1 MNKGGSFNEF
11 VIIAIKITTLLD
23 IRMINPFNQ
32 IIKIWQ
38 TLSAHPCRQGIFSQ
52 SRQGHSSGK
61 TGLRTLKRKERKS
74 SFERRTSKEETKRLS
89 ESYIQH
95 YFLANETLVTWA
107 ENNWGPSRW
116 SVGCGEKKKQI
127 NKATINSFHS
137 LHREEFFSI
146 RNTVITTL
154 GKFGLENHDF
164 FKRADTFRHKMLSQA
179 TGCKKPQK
187 WQIFQ
192 FIECNNLV
200 SKSLDRSCHPETDKT

>member
-38 TLSAHPCRQGIFSQ
+38 TLSAHACRQRIFSP
-52 SRQGHSSGK
+52 SHQGHSSGK

-95 YFLANETLVTWA
+95 YFLANETLVIWA
-107 ENNWGPSRW
+107 ENNWGPSRC
-116 SVGCGEKKKQI
+116 SVGCGEKKTNKQGY
-127 NKATINSFHS
+127 NK
-137 LHREEFFSI
+137 FFP
-146 RNTVITTL
+146 
-154 GKFGLENHDF
+154 
-164 FKRADTFRHKMLSQA
+164 LS
-179 TGCKKPQK
+179 PQK
-187 WQIFQ
+187 GIFLDKKH
-192 FIECNNLV
+192 CHNNTGKV
-200 SKSLDRSCHPETDKT
+200 RTRKSCLFQESGYFST